1 MMAPM
6 FERLPELVN
15 ANAGLVRRGR
25 FFTGTFLVQRGDTQF
40 LVRVVEGRIER
51 VERGPFLMRDWR
63 FAIRASDEAW
73 RKFWEPV
80 PEAGYHDVLAM
91 AKAGHALIEGDLL
104 VLMQNLRFVQELLA
118 ANRRVQ
124 HGGSDARSPQTPH
137 RSGSVA
143 AGGHVPASIGNGG
156 LEPMV
161 GRYLHLSLGGLPHR
175 VYFEEAGPAGGGG
188 IPLVCLHTAGADNKQ
203 WRHVLNDSEITQHF
217 RVLAFDL
224 PRHGKSLPPVGW
236 QDEEYRLTTD
246 AYAETILAFCDAL
259 ALDRPVV
266 AGCSIGG
273 KIVLHL
279 ALRHP
284 ERFRALIG
292 IESADYQAPWYDD
305 TSWLH
310 RPDVHGGEL
319 ASAMMSGLIA
329 PQSPAETRWETLWG
343 YAQGGPGVFRGDLH
357 FYRAE
362 GDLRGK
368 VDAIDA
374 RRCPLYMLTG
384 EYDFS
389 CTPADSAR
397 TAQAIKGAQFTAM
410 KGLGHF
416 PMSEHPAQFRTYLL
430 PVLDQIRAHPRR
442 S

>member
-1 MMAPM
+1 MMTAV

-15 ANAGLVRRGR
+15 ANADLVRRGR
-25 FFTGTFLVQRGDTQF
+25 FLTVTFLVTSGETHY
-40 LVRVVEGRIER
+40 LVRVVEGRVER

-73 RKFWEPV
+73 RNFWAPV
-80 PEAGYHDVLAM
+80 PDAGYQDLFAM
-91 AKAGHALIEGDLL
+91 AKFGHALVEGDLQPF
-104 VLMQNLRFVQELLA
+104 MANLRYVQDVL
-118 ANRRVQ
+118 R
-124 HGGSDARSPQTPH
+124 HGGSDARSPQAPH
-137 RSGSVA
+137 RSEDVA
-143 AGGHVPASIGNGG
+143 TGADAEPSIGNGG
-156 LEPMV
+156 LEPIT
-161 GRYLHLSLGGLPHR
+161 GRYVWLTVAGRRYR
-175 VYFEEAGPAGGGG
+175 VYFEEAGPADGVGTG

-203 WRHVLNDSEITQHF
+203 WRHILNDAGITTHF
-217 RVLAFDL
+217 RVLAFDM

-246 AYAETILAFCDAL
+246 AYIETILAFCDAL
-259 ALDRPVV
+259 VLERPVV
-266 AGCSIGG
+266 MGCSIGG

-292 IESADYQAPWYDD
+292 VEAADYQAPWYDD

-329 PQSPAETRWETLWG
+329 PQSPGETRWETLWG
-343 YAQGGPGVFRGDLH
+343 SAQGGPGVFRGDLY

-368 VDAIDA
+368 VDAIDT
-374 RRCPLYMLTG
+374 RRCPLYLLTG

-389 CTPADSAR
+389 CTPADTER
-397 TAQAIKGAQFTAM
+397 TASAIKGARYTMM

-416 PMSEHPAQFRTYLL
+416 PMSEHPAQFRSYLV
-430 PVLDQIRAHPRR
+430 PVLDEIRAHPRR
-442 S
+442 P